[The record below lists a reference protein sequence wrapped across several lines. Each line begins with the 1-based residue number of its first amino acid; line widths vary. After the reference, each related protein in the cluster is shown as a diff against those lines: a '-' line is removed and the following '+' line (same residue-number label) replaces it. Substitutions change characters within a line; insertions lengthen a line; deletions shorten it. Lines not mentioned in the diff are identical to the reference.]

1 MMLAFEFQTHI
12 KNGVIEVPA
21 EYRDQLSGT
30 VRIIILAPT
39 LQKPQGMIA
48 QLLEH
53 PIQDQHFTPLSRD
66 EIYQERM
73 RDQH

>member
-1 MMLAFEFQTHI
+1 MLAFEFQTHI

-30 VRIIILAPT
+30 VRIIILAPA
-39 LQKPQGMIA
+39 LQKPQGIIA

-53 PIQDQHFTPLSRD
+53 PIQDQYFTPLTRD

-73 RDQH
+73 HDQR